1 VSYAQARDIFGEIG
15 QVPISTSSLWRRTQK
30 WGRALRQAEQ
40 ERVEAAHQLPQEEII
55 AGQVKDRERMGLGM
69 DGAMLYILGE
79 GWKEL
84 KLGSVFEVEQR
95 ATFIK
100 ETLEWEDLGHATHTS
115 YVAYLG
121 GPERFGEYLWS
132 EAAQRGWNRTWETQ
146 VVGDG
151 AVWIWNLAGEHF
163 FDSHQV
169 VDWYHATQH
178 LAQAAQF
185 LYGEEPSPAK
195 QRWLNE
201 QKEHLFQGQAEG
213 IAQLLR
219 DLAAQLSG
227 TVREGL
233 AQEATY
239 FATHKRRMKYWE
251 IREEGWVMG
260 SGMVESGAKQYKHRF
275 TGPGMR
281 WSREGAERLLPIRSA
296 IMSDTFDQAW
306 QTVYNSP

>member
-1 VSYAQARDIFGEIG
+1 MA
-15 QVPISTSSLWRRTQK
+15 ISTSSLWRRTQI
-30 WGRALRQAEQ
+30 WGQALRQAEQ
-40 ERVEAAHQLPQEEII
+40 EQVDQTQQLPREDIV
-55 AGQVKDRERMGLGM
+55 AGQAKDQERRGVGM
-69 DGAMLYILGE
+69 DGAMLYLLGE

-84 KLGSVFEVEQR
+84 KLGCVFDIEQR
-95 ATFIK
+95 NTFIK
-100 ETLEWEDLGHATHTS
+100 ETLEWECVGQAVQTS

-121 GPERFGEYLWS
+121 GPERFGDYVWY
-132 EAAQRGWNRTWETQ
+132 EAARRGWNRTWETQ

-151 AVWIWNLAGEHF
+151 AVWIWNLVGEHF

-178 LAQAAQF
+178 LAQAAQL
-185 LYGEEPSPAK
+185 LYGEETSPAK

-213 IAQLLR
+213 IAQHLR
-219 DLAAQLSG
+219 EEADQRSGAGSEALA
-227 TVREGL
+227 V
-233 AQEATY
+233 EAGY
-239 FATHKRRMKYWE
+239 FETHKRRMKYWE
-251 IREEGWVMG
+251 MREEGWVIG

-296 IMSDTFDQAW
+296 ILSDTFDQVW
-306 QTVYNSP
+306 KSVYNSPKN